1 MGRYKR
7 RRDRWRSSRS
17 SVIGGGERYML
28 FHTCC
33 GLTRRDGSRQS
44 STDRPMGFIQ
54 QKVDNTYKCRQADW
68 ARARAICC
76 CHRRHG
82 SDHWTQ
88 EPELSAPPGPAGIDM
103 HPSHHLPA
111 AGDVCGIY
119 GAAQADEIVRARNA
133 SALRL
138 LPSGRRRMSPRC
150 VCGCMRPPDLHLCAH
165 TVAIR
170 SLWQAMHRS
179 WTGVSL

>member
-1 MGRYKR
+1 
-7 RRDRWRSSRS
+7 
-17 SVIGGGERYML
+17 ML

-111 AGDVCGIY
+111 AGDVCSIT
-119 GAAQADEIVRARNA
+119 ARHRLTSSCA
-133 SALRL
+133 PGTRL
-138 LPSGRRRMSPRC
+138 LYVWLSAPLGSTSDVIWVRVRMHTTARPAPARAHRC
-150 VCGCMRPPDLHLCAH
+150 DQ
-165 TVAIR
+165 VA
-170 SLWQAMHRS
+170 LAMHRS
-179 WTGVSL
+179 CAESCCSVGNGTSAPARLFRLDGAA